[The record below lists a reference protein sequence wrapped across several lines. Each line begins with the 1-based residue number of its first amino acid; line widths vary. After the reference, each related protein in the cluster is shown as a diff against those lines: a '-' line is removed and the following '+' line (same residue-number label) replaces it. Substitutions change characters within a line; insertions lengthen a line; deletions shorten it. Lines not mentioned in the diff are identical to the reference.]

1 VPPTAALE
9 RDDIRGH
16 GEGGTPGMRQDADSH
31 ATLELPKDLRLWH

>member
-1 VPPTAALE
+1 LE